1 MPNLEKKSK
10 FVMTFTIN
18 KEPFPM
24 RRKVKDTV
32 HTLSVSSIRRCLD
45 RTKLESKFEERNIS
59 KKNRIQLLREA
70 MGNPAIAYSDGLPS
84 IEDRYE
90 IIISSYV
97 AGVWKKDY
105 SSLKA
110 RGKLEAL

>member
-1 MPNLEKKSK
+1 MKKA
-10 FVMTFTIN
+10 TTT
-18 KEPFPM
+18 P
-24 RRKVKDTV
+24 
-32 HTLSVSSIRRCLD
+32 TLSVSTIRRCLD

-59 KKNRIQLLREA
+59 KEQRIQLLREA
-70 MGNPAIAYSDGLPS
+70 MGNPAIAYSNGLPCL
-84 IEDRYE
+84 EDRYE

-97 AGVWKKDY
+97 AGVWKKNY